1 MVRVRGVSI
10 EASCLAQREIS
21 CFPDEQW
28 VATAG
33 QIGIGSYFI
42 YQSVDKVAWV
52 GARRAKLARG
62 DGKFR
67 R

>member
-1 MVRVRGVSI
+1 MVRVRGMRV
-10 EASCLAQREIS
+10 EASYLAQREIS

-28 VATAG
+28 VTTAS

-42 YQSVDKVAWV
+42 YQSIDKV
-52 GARRAKLARG
+52 GARVGARG